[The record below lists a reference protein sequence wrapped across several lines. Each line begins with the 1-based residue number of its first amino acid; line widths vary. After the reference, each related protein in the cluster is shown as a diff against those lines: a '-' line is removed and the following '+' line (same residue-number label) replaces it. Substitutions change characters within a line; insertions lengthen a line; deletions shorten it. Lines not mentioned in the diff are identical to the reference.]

1 MIKLINSTSDFKA
14 WRDSHSEEIALVPTM
29 GNLHKGHVSLVQEAA
44 QNFKTIVVT
53 IFVNPKQ
60 FGPNEDFARYPRT
73 LDDDLAALKNVAA
86 EVVVFAPKDP
96 SEIYPEGFTTEIAVP
111 SLAGILC
118 GKTRPT
124 HFAGVTT
131 VVYQLFALTRPNTA
145 YFGLKDYQQ
154 FKIIERMTIDL
165 HLPVKL
171 VGMPIIR
178 DHDGLALSSRNR
190 YLGNE
195 ERSHALELPMTLDK
209 AKAILLEGGL
219 KACQAFLSETATKMG
234 WDYLEVRNARTLQPA
249 QTNDNLL
256 LLAGALFVGTT
267 RLIDN
272 RVVELNAR

>member
-1 MIKLINSTSDFKA
+1 MIKLINSTSEFKS
-14 WRDSHSEEIALVPTM
+14 WRSSHQGEIALVPTM
-29 GNLHKGHVSLVQEAA
+29 GNLHRGHVSLAAEAA
-44 QNFKTIVVT
+44 QSFDTVVVT

-60 FGPNEDFARYPRT
+60 FGPNEDFDRYPRT
-73 LDDDLAALKNVAA
+73 LDDDLAALKDIDANI
-86 EVVVFAPKDP
+86 VVFAPQDP
-96 SEIYPEGFTTEIAVP
+96 AEIYPTGFASEIAVP

-118 GKTRPT
+118 GKSRPT

-131 VVYQLFALTRPNTA
+131 VVYQLLALTRPNTA

-165 HLPVKL
+165 HLPVKI

-190 YLGNE
+190 YLSNE
-195 ERSHALELPMTLDK
+195 ERAHALELPMTLDK

-219 KACQAFLSETATKMG
+219 EACQKFLDDTKRKLG
-234 WDYLEVRNARTLQPA
+234 WDYLDARNAQTLQA
-249 QTNDNLL
+249 AHANDNLL

-272 RVVELNAR
+272 RVVEINVR